1 MIILLKNKHTL
12 KVDDFYFK
20 CCIGKNGLSKQKI
33 EGDKKTPIGTFELGF
48 LYYRNDRIKS
58 LKTNFKKIKI
68 NKKMGWCDDKN
79 NKKCYNKLI
88 KTTSFIKHEKLFRK
102 DTKYDL
108 MIPIKYNFK
117 RRILGK
123 GSCIFLHLTK
133 DYKPTAGCIA
143 LKKKDFM
150 IMLKL
155 ISDKTKI
162 KIY

>member
-20 CCIGKNGLSKQKI
+20 CCIGKNGLSKEKI
-33 EGDKKTPIGTFELGF
+33 EGDKKTPVGTFELDF
-48 LYYRNDRIKS
+48 LYFRNDRIKN

-68 NKKMGWCDDKN
+68 SEKMGWCDDKN
-79 NKKCYNKLI
+79 NKKYYNRLI
-88 KTTSFIKHEKLFRK
+88 KTTNFIKHEKLFRK

-108 MIPIKYNFK
+108 IIPIKYNFK
-117 RRILGK
+117 KRILGK

-133 DYKPTAGCIA
+133 NYKPTAGCIA
-143 LKKKDFM
+143 LKKNDFM

-155 ISDKTKI
+155 ISNKTKI